1 MEGASVAS
9 KADSSPRIGEGSFL
23 QNRKLLLDGVCSD
36 EIREQDRGR
45 RQRKMDFV
53 IGARKNFTQSALA
66 GRSLVAELADAA
78 EPTPISGE
86 GRRQGLEGDLIW
98 FLFNM
103 PLFVRLKKSRESR
116 RRCRRK

>member
-1 MEGASVAS
+1 
-9 KADSSPRIGEGSFL
+9 
-23 QNRKLLLDGVCSD
+23 
-36 EIREQDRGR
+36 
-45 RQRKMDFV
+45 MDFV

-98 FLFNM
+98 FLFKC
-103 PLFVRLKKSRESR
+103 PSLFVSRSQGSQGGAAEGNNAVTTLN
-116 RRCRRK
+116 